1 VLDDDD
7 DDDDDDGD
15 KIRLLTPCKLI
26 QHSVWQTPKFQGV
39 YKILDNETDTPVCLQ
54 KYSSD
59 FNEKSDGNMDF

>member
-1 VLDDDD
+1 MLD

-26 QHSVWQTPKFQGV
+26 QHLVWQTRKFQDF
-39 YKILDNETDTPVCLQ
+39 YKISDIEMDTPVCLQ

-59 FNEKSDGNMDF
+59 FKEKSDGNMDF